1 MHVFLI
7 IEGYYLHSFLASNGL
22 TVAIVPQSPSAKCY
36 PRNPEKIKK
45 WLTDNLAVVRL
56 KEFNA
61 DKEKEAQEAVAIIT
75 VEAPAKKTELPSV

>member
-22 TVAIVPQSPSAKCY
+22 TVAIVPQSPSAKYY

-61 DKEKEAQEAVAIIT
+61 DKEKEAQEAVAVIT
-75 VEAPAKKTELPSV
+75 VEAPAKQTEFPSV

>member
-1 MHVFLI
+1 MHIFLM

-36 PRNPEKIKK
+36 PWNPEK

-75 VEAPAKKTELPSV
+75 VEAPAKQTELPSV